1 MEDIYEI
8 QKIKSDRFL
17 LWISIFAS
25 LLLSANTYF
34 VYHEVS
40 RFTDVWREI
49 VSAGVAVILTGFILV
64 YTIRKNL
71 KAAKFFAYFEVLISA
86 YYYIM
91 TIGWDWPLIPAF
103 GFTLI
108 LPSSLYYASKEIQNK
123 KPQEAT
129 NDQLQASYDNLH
141 HAFIELDN
149 ECGDLR
155 DIKLEN
161 NRVIAEFQ
169 QERLENIKITEAIQD
184 ECNKLRDENLT
195 LRSYIEERKIPIVIS
210 EPISVLQTETEEQL
224 QARIEEQKPTSIEP
238 PATSIYDEFHGKKK
252 S

>member
-8 QKIKSDRFL
+8 RKIKSDRFL
-17 LWISIFAS
+17 FWVSVLAS

-40 RFTDVWREI
+40 KFTELWKEL
-49 VSAGVAVILTGFILV
+49 VSAGVAVVLTGFILI
-64 YTIRKNL
+64 YTMRKNL
-71 KAAKFFAYFEVLISA
+71 RAARLFACFEVLVSS
-86 YYYIM
+86 YYYM
-91 TIGWDWPLIPAF
+91 STIGLSKELFPAI
-103 GFTLI
+103 GFTII
-108 LPSSLYYASKEIQNK
+108 LPLALYYASAEIQKN

-155 DIKLEN
+155 DIKLES
-161 NRVIAEFQ
+161 NRTIAELQ

-184 ECNKLRDENLT
+184 ERNKLRDENLT

-224 QARIEEQKPTSIEP
+224 QARIEEQKP
-238 PATSIYDEFHGKKK
+238 ASIYDEFHGKKK